1 MTNKLYGIVVA
12 LGFKTKSTGV
22 SVYYVSDFPIC
33 LIKRLRGRTFA
44 LTNDSE
50 SSMKGKR
57 VIEVI
62 ECCFLLRRLP
72 HAGV

>member
-12 LGFKTKSTGV
+12 LGFKTKSSGV

-33 LIKRLRGRTFA
+33 LIKRLSGRTFA

-50 SSMKGKR
+50 SSMKGKEWSR
-57 VIEVI
+57 
-62 ECCFLLRRLP
+62 C
-72 HAGV
+72 